1 MIWVHVIRIQPQ
13 RDAFPPNLQPTRK
26 ITAPLLNLSGSAA
39 QGQPPVE
46 LLETPLQWPAA
57 DSHGSLG
64 DGRFATHHHSPA
76 NVTELCELI
85 AACSAESQPVY
96 PQGGCTSLNY
106 GGLPSRPGAI
116 VSTKLLSKVIDYP
129 AADMTITV
137 ESGMTLEAL
146 QAILSTNN
154 QYLPIDPPQAA
165 QATLGGIMATG
176 WTGPRRH
183 TAMRPR
189 DQLIGIGF
197 VNGSGTLIKGG
208 GRVVKNV
215 AGYDFPKLLT
225 GSMGALGI
233 IAELTYKVRPKPES
247 TAIAWVSV
255 PDITALT
262 AFLDTLNHSSTRP
275 TAIEVLNMHPASQIG
290 SKNGL
295 KSSKYVVA
303 VGFDDSLKTVEWQTR
318 EIAQE
323 LPDGCELEIVRDSQ
337 ALPLWHDLTESY
349 ANSGGQ
355 FTARVVTRPSQ
366 LSHILDSSDNDTWAI
381 QAHAG
386 QGIATFTSLHDLDL
400 KTALNHVAQ
409 LTELVRKSGGSVS
422 ITHTPAAWKP
432 EFQIWGEPRPDW
444 SIMDG
449 IKSALD
455 PNRIL
460 NPGRFLDLC

>member
-1 MIWVHVIRIQPQ
+1 M
-13 RDAFPPNLQPTRK
+13 
-26 ITAPLLNLSGSAA
+26 
-39 QGQPPVE
+39 E
-46 LLETPLQWPAA
+46 LLETPLQWPTA

-154 QYLPIDPPQAA
+154 QYLPIDPPQAV

-225 GSMGALGI
+225 GSMGALGV

-303 VGFDDSLKTVEWQTR
+303 VGFDDSLKTVEWQTQ
-318 EIAQE
+318 EIAKE
-323 LPDGCELEIVRDSQ
+323 LPNGCELEIVRDSQ

-349 ANSGGQ
+349 ANSGEK

-386 QGIATFTSLHDLDL
+386 QGIATFTSRHDLDL

-409 LTELVRKSGGSVS
+409 LTELARKSGGSVS
-422 ITHTPAAWKP
+422 ITHTPTAWKP

-460 NPGRFLDLC
+460 NPGRFLDLR